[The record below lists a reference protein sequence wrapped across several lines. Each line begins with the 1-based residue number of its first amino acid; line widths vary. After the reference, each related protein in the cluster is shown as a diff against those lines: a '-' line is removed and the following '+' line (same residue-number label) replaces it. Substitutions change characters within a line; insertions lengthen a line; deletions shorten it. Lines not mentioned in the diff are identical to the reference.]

1 MTTIAWD
8 GKTLAA
14 DKRTSFGCMHA
25 TVTKV
30 HRMPI
35 GPYQGA
41 LVAGAGPAL
50 LIQEMLRWI
59 ATGAEPQTFP
69 AANRNEDKCCCILM
83 VTPEGRL
90 LYFDS
95 TPDPMTIENEKWA
108 IGSGRDFA
116 MAAMFLGKDA
126 IEAVVIASALD
137 ISTGNGF
144 DSLTLMGQS

>member
-8 GKTLAA
+8 GQTLAG
-14 DKRTSFGCMHA
+14 DKRTSFGGMHA
-25 TVTKV
+25 TTTKV

-41 LVAGAGPAL
+41 LVAGAGPAV

-59 ATGAEPQTFP
+59 ATGADPQSFP
-69 AANRNEDKCCCILM
+69 QSNRTEDKCCCILV

-90 LYFDS
+90 LYFDN
-95 TPDPMTIENEKWA
+95 TPDPMTIENEQWA

-126 IEAVVIASALD
+126 VEAIVVASALD
-137 ISTGNGF
+137 TGTGNGV
-144 DSLTLMGQS
+144 DALRLRD